1 MLISV
6 LYVLL
11 GFVSVLMGLAI
22 LLQEPKQAGL
32 SGAFGLGGD
41 NQMLGTSPASGIA
54 KLTRLLAVVFF
65 ALCLGVGIL
74 AKEESSSSMLQ
85 DDPSNPALTT
95 DETAGADLGDAL
107 GGDALGGDVAG
118 EGGAVIEVVDPVATE
133 NTDAAETSAEGEA
146 AEATPAETTP
156 AEADGE
162 ADAAAEDA
170 AGTATDTETTPAEGS
185 TPAGGAGQR

>member
-6 LYVLL
+6 LSVLL

-54 KLTRLLAVVFF
+54 KLTRLLALIFF
-65 ALCLGVGIL
+65 ALCIGVGIL
-74 AKEESSSSMLQ
+74 AKEESSSSILE

-95 DETAGADLGDAL
+95 DGSADAGVGDAIGDDMADGS
-107 GGDALGGDVAG
+107 GGT
-118 EGGAVIEVVDPVATE
+118 IEVVGPVTE
-133 NTDAAETSAEGEA
+133 ENVGGTDAAEDTGGTDTTGEA
-146 AEATPAETTP
+146 PVE
-156 AEADGE
+156 DG
-162 ADAAAEDA
+162 AAEDA
-170 AGTATDTETTPAEGS
+170 AEESAADGAAAETAEPTTTTPAEDAA
-185 TPAGGAGQR
+185 PAGGAGQR

>member
-54 KLTRLLAVVFF
+54 KLTRLLALIFF
-65 ALCLGVGIL
+65 ALCIGVGIL
-74 AKEESSSSMLQ
+74 AKEESSSSILE

-95 DETAGADLGDAL
+95 DGSADAGVGDAI
-107 GGDALGGDVAG
+107 GDDMADGS
-118 EGGAVIEVVDPVATE
+118 GGAIEVVDPVTE
-133 NTDAAETSAEGEA
+133 ENVGGTDAAEDTGGTDTTGEA
-146 AEATPAETTP
+146 PVE
-156 AEADGE
+156 DG
-162 ADAAAEDA
+162 AAEDA
-170 AGTATDTETTPAEGS
+170 AEESAADGAAAETAEPTTTTPAEDAA
-185 TPAGGAGQR
+185 PAGGAGQR

>member
-54 KLTRLLAVVFF
+54 KLTRLLALIFF
-65 ALCLGVGIL
+65 ALCIGVGIL
-74 AKEESSSSMLQ
+74 AKEESSSSILE

-95 DETAGADLGDAL
+95 DGSADAGVGDAIGDDMADGS
-107 GGDALGGDVAG
+107 GGT
-118 EGGAVIEVVDPVATE
+118 IEVVDPVTE
-133 NTDAAETSAEGEA
+133 ENVGGTDAAEDTGGTDTTGEA
-146 AEATPAETTP
+146 PVE
-156 AEADGE
+156 DG
-162 ADAAAEDA
+162 AAEDA
-170 AGTATDTETTPAEGS
+170 AEESAADGAAAETAEPTTTTPAEDAA
-185 TPAGGAGQR
+185 PAGGAGQR

>member
-95 DETAGADLGDAL
+95 DETAGADLGADL
-107 GGDALGGDVAG
+107 GDALGGDVAG

-170 AGTATDTETTPAEGS
+170 AGTATETETTPAEGS

>member
-85 DDPSNPALTT
+85 DDPSNPAVTT
-95 DETAGADLGDAL
+95 GETAGADLGDAL
-107 GGDALGGDVAG
+107 GGDMAG
-118 EGGAVIEVVDPVATE
+118 EGGAVIEVVDPVATG
-133 NTDAAETSAEGEA
+133 NTDAAATSAEGDA
-146 AEATPAETTP
+146 AEATPAETT
-156 AEADGE
+156 GE

-170 AGTATDTETTPAEGS
+170 AGTATETEATPAEGS

>member
-41 NQMLGTSPASGIA
+41 SQMLGTSPASGIA
-54 KLTRLLAVVFF
+54 KLTRLLAVIFF
-65 ALCLGVGIL
+65 ALCVGVGIL
-74 AKEESSSSMLQ
+74 AMEEGSSSMLE

-95 DETAGADLGDAL
+95 QETAGVGDAL
-107 GGDALGGDVAG
+107 GGDMAGDG
-118 EGGAVIEVVDPVATE
+118 RAVIEVVEPVTGDS
-133 NTDAAETSAEGEA
+133 TAAPAEGGA
-146 AEATPAETTP
+146 ADAVPAETTGETDAGTDAS
-156 AEADGE
+156 AEDAGGAA
-162 ADAAAEDA
+162 ADAAAEPA
-170 AGTATDTETTPAEGS
+170 TPAEEAS
-185 TPAGGAGQR
+185 TPTGGAGQR

>member
-74 AKEESSSSMLQ
+74 AKEEGSSSILE
-85 DDPSNPALTT
+85 DDPANPAVTT
-95 DETAGADLGDAL
+95 GETAGADVGDAL
-107 GGDALGGDVAG
+107 GGDMAG

-133 NTDAAETSAEGEA
+133 NTDAAATSTEGEA
-146 AEATPAETTP
+146 APTETT
-156 AEADGE
+156 GE
-162 ADAAAEDA
+162 ADAAADDA
-170 AGTATDTETTPAEGS
+170 AGTATETETTPAEGS

>member
-74 AKEESSSSMLQ
+74 AKEEGSSSILE
-85 DDPSNPALTT
+85 DDPANPAVTT
-95 DETAGADLGDAL
+95 GETAGTDVGDAL
-107 GGDALGGDVAG
+107 GGDMAG

-133 NTDAAETSAEGEA
+133 NTDAAATSTEGEA

-170 AGTATDTETTPAEGS
+170 AGTATETETTPAEGS